1 MTLNVS
7 FRSNAKSILSNMEN
21 ITFYF
26 CLRMF
31 SIVFSLTTP
40 AHLKLQNK
48 VCTISGARD
57 MVVGIKLILIS
68 WLTES
73 NAVNYFSEF
82 FEETKRLRLDSPTVY
97 LLRIKKCFLLFSRI
111 KKNNSQNKKILYRYL
126 N

>member
-40 AHLKLQNK
+40 VHLKLQNK